1 MFDFHVWEGIKRPFP
16 LIGQARIKWCRH
28 HVVFSFV
35 QHNKSPLLLKR
46 LLQLLRSSPSHQTT
60 RLTNGLTQTILEQ
73 CLDRAYFC
81 VDSIMQ
87 ILAQTSIDFSVNIKL
102 SYHFDYYFE
111 VVVFFVEKYIWYCH
125 YLMLHVYNTCYF
137 IEKGIFRL
145 YKICLSPL
153 ILNSWI

>member
-87 ILAQTSIDFSVNIKL
+87 ILGAYCRNMYVPQICCQITLLVYFFGTPCILFSCPVI
-102 SYHFDYYFE
+102 
-111 VVVFFVEKYIWYCH
+111 
-125 YLMLHVYNTCYF
+125 
-137 IEKGIFRL
+137 
-145 YKICLSPL
+145 KICVAKLRDIYIIVKRRPVS
-153 ILNSWI
+153 ILVWI